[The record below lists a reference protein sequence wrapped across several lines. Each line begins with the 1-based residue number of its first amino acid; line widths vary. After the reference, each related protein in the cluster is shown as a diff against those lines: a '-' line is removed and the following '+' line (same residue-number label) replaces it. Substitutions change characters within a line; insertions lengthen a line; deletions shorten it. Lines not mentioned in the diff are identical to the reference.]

1 MIIGIPLNFSVQLF
15 NMQEP
20 LIERITIDPEICHG
34 KPTIRGLRY
43 PVDSILEY
51 LAAGDSIEDI
61 LNEFPDLE
69 REDILACFA
78 YASASMKLR
87 DIQVPAA

>member
-1 MIIGIPLNFSVQLF
+1 MHEDLLK
-15 NMQEP
+15 
-20 LIERITIDPEICHG
+20 RITIDPEVCHG
-34 KPTIRGLRY
+34 KPTIRGMRY

-61 LNEFPDLE
+61 LTEFKDLE

-78 YASASMKLR
+78 YASASMKLK